1 MLSQNPDFAYNLTC
15 AIIRR
20 QRSRPKMKL
29 ACIVFAGVLL
39 TGSAVAQDGGKAI
52 QKSIISLGTA
62 TPGGGFPL
70 YGNAFAEVTNA
81 ADPTLAIEPRNTKG
95 STENI
100 PLLEADQL
108 DLGLATG
115 EPSYEAFMGIGRPP
129 TRLKILTAMY
139 SSPGMFV
146 VRADSPYKTIRDL
159 VGHPVAFGAKGSG
172 LPILSR
178 YVLDGLGLKQD
189 EDFQSIYLDRAGDGP
204 AMVLDGRVAALWGA
218 GIGWPGFATM
228 AASPGG
234 ARFIAPD
241 AGEIARIRAKHT
253 FLKPLTVPAG
263 SYPNQTAPID
273 ALGSWSFVLAREN
286 LPDDV
291 AYRLARTLHGAEAAF
306 CKKLAQAC
314 ETTAANTVAAAPNV
328 DLIHPGV
335 LKYFREIGVVK

>member
-1 MLSQNPDFAYNLTC
+1 MNIAAAVCGGLLL
-15 AIIRR
+15 
-20 QRSRPKMKL
+20 L
-29 ACIVFAGVLL
+29 A
-39 TGSAVAQDGGKAI
+39 GSAAAQDGDKSI
-52 QKSIISLGTA
+52 QKTTISLGTA

-70 YGNAFAEVTNA
+70 YGAAFAEVMND
-81 ADPTLAIEPRNTKG
+81 ADPAMSILPRNTKG
-95 STENI
+95 SNENI
-100 PLLEADQL
+100 PLLEKSEL
-108 DLGLATG
+108 DIALVAG
-115 EPSYEAFMGIGRPP
+115 EPSYEAFMGIGRPA

-159 VGHPVAFGAKGSG
+159 VGKPVAFGARGSG

-189 EDFQSIYLDRAGDGP
+189 EDFQSVYLERAGDGP

-218 GIGWPGFATM
+218 GIGWPGFTAV

-253 FLKPLTVPAG
+253 FLRPLTVPAG
-263 SYPNQTAPID
+263 SYPNQNDPID
-273 ALGSWSFVLAREN
+273 ALGSWSFVLTREN
-286 LPDDV
+286 LPDET
-291 AYRLARTLHGAEAAF
+291 AYRLARTLHGAETAL

-314 ETTAANTVAAAPNV
+314 ETTAANTLAAAPGRE
-328 DLIHPGV
+328 LIHPGV
-335 LKYFREIGVVK
+335 LRYFREKGMTK

>member
-1 MLSQNPDFAYNLTC
+1 MNIA
-15 AIIRR
+15 R
-20 QRSRPKMKL
+20 
-29 ACIVFAGVLL
+29 IVCTGVLL
-39 TGSAVAQDGGKAI
+39 LAASAAAQDGGKVI
-52 QKSIISLGTA
+52 QKTAISLGTA

-70 YGNAFAEVTNA
+70 YGNAFAEVMND
-81 ADPTLAIEPRNTKG
+81 ADSTLSILPRNTKG

-100 PLLEADQL
+100 PLLEAGQL
-108 DLGLATG
+108 DIALVAG
-115 EPSYEAFMGIGRPP
+115 EPAYEAFAGIGRPA

-146 VRADSPYKTIRDL
+146 LRADSPYKTIRDL
-159 VGHPVAFGAKGSG
+159 AGKPIAFGARGSG

-178 YVLDGLGLKQD
+178 YMLDGLGLKQD

-218 GIGWPGFATM
+218 GIGWPGFA
-228 AASPGG
+228 AVAGSPGG

-241 AGEIARIRAKHT
+241 ASEIARIKAKHT

-263 SYPNQTAPID
+263 SYPNQNGPIET
-273 ALGSWSFVLAREN
+273 LGSWSFILAREN

-291 AYRLARTLHGAEAAF
+291 AYRLARTLHGVESAF
-306 CKKLAQAC
+306 CRKLAQAC
-314 ETTAANTVAAAPNV
+314 ETTAANTVAAAPSLE
-328 DLIHPGV
+328 LIHPGV